1 MSKLYSHLLDARSAL
16 SLAESREAGLKQLI
30 QQAMGEATKAVFD
43 QGGITWKRSADGT
56 AVDTA
61 KLLKDRPD
69 WLPAYLVTRP
79 GSRRFNVLT

>member
-1 MSKLYSHLLDARSAL
+1 MTAL